1 MTKEGEDT
9 MVRIREIFKHTLK
22 SMLMCLDGLL
32 FPFVL
37 PYIIKKKGI
46 KSIHLSI
53 DDVRYDL
60 STQGRGNKLLLDL
73 MSFLRKLNVPI
84 TLFLYNKEE
93 LKNPC
98 PIKKSA
104 LIKIGAHLPCLLFD
118 ENLKPMLN
126 AKEVRFHCYMANRAE
141 IESARVKG
149 ISHLLC
155 CHDSKRTSYD
165 LSKE

>member
-1 MTKEGEDT
+1 

-60 STQGRGNKLLLDL
+60 STQGRGNKLLLDNDL

-118 ENLKPMLN
+118 ENLKPML
-126 AKEVRFHCYMANRAE
+126 
-141 IESARVKG
+141 
-149 ISHLLC
+149 
-155 CHDSKRTSYD
+155 T
-165 LSKE
+165 

>member
-22 SMLMCLDGLL
+22 SMLMCLDKLL

-60 STQGRGNKLLLDL
+60 STQGRGNKLLLDNDL
-73 MSFLRKLNVPI
+73 MYFLRKLNVPI

-98 PIKKSA
+98 AYKKSA
-104 LIKIGAHLPCLLFD
+104 LIKIGAHLPCLL
-118 ENLKPMLN
+118 
-126 AKEVRFHCYMANRAE
+126 
-141 IESARVKG
+141 
-149 ISHLLC
+149 
-155 CHDSKRTSYD
+155 
-165 LSKE
+165 

>member
-60 STQGRGNKLLLDL
+60 STQGRGNKLLLDNDL
-73 MSFLRKLNVPI
+73 MSFFTQTKCANH
-84 TLFLYNKEE
+84 
-93 LKNPC
+93 
-98 PIKKSA
+98 
-104 LIKIGAHLPCLLFD
+104 LISL
-118 ENLKPMLN
+118 
-126 AKEVRFHCYMANRAE
+126 
-141 IESARVKG
+141 
-149 ISHLLC
+149 
-155 CHDSKRTSYD
+155 
-165 LSKE
+165 